1 MLRATFMGCALM
13 LLVLLASAT
22 AEQLDFGFENLVA
35 NNVQIP
41 LNFSD
46 NYQLACDGI
55 SRSISPASQVFYPG
69 AVLAFRSTSSHCPT
83 FRLILRFAPFRRRYR
98 TLGKLKFSDICVLRE
113 AWHSR

>member
-69 AVLAFRSTSSHCPT
+69 AVFAFLSSSNHCPT
-83 FRLILRFAPFRRRYR
+83 SGLILRFAPIRRRYR

-113 AWHSR
+113 AWDSR